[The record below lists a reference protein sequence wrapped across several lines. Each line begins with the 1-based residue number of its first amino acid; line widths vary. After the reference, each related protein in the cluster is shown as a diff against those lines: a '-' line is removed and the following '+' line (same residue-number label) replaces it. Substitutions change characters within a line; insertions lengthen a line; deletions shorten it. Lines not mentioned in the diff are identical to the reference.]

1 MVMISV
7 NEFTEKLEAEFE
19 DLQKGTL
26 TPDTDYRTIKGWSS
40 MHALIVIAFVD
51 ANFDVLL
58 SGSDLKNTI
67 TIKDLYNLIQHK
79 K

>member
-1 MVMISV
+1 MISV

-19 DLQKGTL
+19 NLQKGTL
-26 TPDTDYRTIKGWSS
+26 TPDTDYRTISGWSS

-58 SGSDLKNTI
+58 TGIDLKSTKTI
-67 TIKDLYNLIQHK
+67 NDLYKLIQLK

>member
-1 MVMISV
+1 MISV

-26 TPDTDYRTIKGWSS
+26 TPDTDYRAINGWSS

-58 SGSDLKNTI
+58 TGIDLKSTKTI
-67 TIKDLYNLIQHK
+67 NDLYNLIQHK

>member
-1 MVMISV
+1 MISI
-7 NEFTEKLEAEFE
+7 NEFTAKLEAEFE
-19 DLQKGTL
+19 EVQQGTL
-26 TPDTDYRTIKGWSS
+26 LPDTDYRTIAGWSS

-58 SGSDLKNTI
+58 TGVDLKSTT
-67 TIKDLYNLIQHK
+67 TIKDLYDLILLK

>member
-1 MVMISV
+1 MISV